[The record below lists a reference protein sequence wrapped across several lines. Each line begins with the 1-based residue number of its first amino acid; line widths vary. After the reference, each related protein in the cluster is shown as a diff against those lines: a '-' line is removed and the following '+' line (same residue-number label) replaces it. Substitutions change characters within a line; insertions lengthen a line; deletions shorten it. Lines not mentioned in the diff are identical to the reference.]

1 MSLKPAPL
9 QPIPAETVRIAR
21 AAFPKGSVYMRM
33 RDELGTL
40 YEDAQFQDLFP
51 VRGQPAASPW
61 RLALVT
67 IMQFAE
73 NLPDREA
80 AEAVRGRIDW
90 KYALGLELDD
100 AGFDRS
106 VLSEFRTRL
115 LEGSA
120 EQWLLEIMLEHFQER
135 GLLKG
140 GGRQRT
146 DSTHILGAIRTLNRL
161 ELVGET
167 LRHALNSLAVATP
180 DWLKAHIP
188 EGWYER
194 YGRPITDFRLP
205 RSLAKREQL
214 AEQIGADGFQL
225 FAAFHAPDAP
235 AWLRELPAVEAM
247 RQIWIQ
253 QYVVMEGQLHWR
265 QTRELPP
272 GELRLQS
279 PYDLQT
285 RYSKKRQTEWIGYK
299 VHLTESCEVEL
310 PHLIVNI
317 ETTAATTTDYE
328 MTPRIHQQLAQQ
340 KRLPKEHF
348 VDTGYVTAD
357 HILNSRKDY
366 AVELVGPVQAEH
378 TWRAHSAEGFS
389 LSDFVIDWEAE
400 RAICPQGHRSSKW
413 QIAHLRTRSPEIH
426 IRFPRTACRTCPVR
440 SHCTKSAKLPRSISI
455 RPREVFETLQAARE
469 QQQTTAWQQ
478 RYRTRAGVEGTIS
491 QSVYSL
497 GMRQARYRGQAKTN
511 LQHILTAAAV
521 NLMRVS
527 DWLAGIP
534 RSQTRVSRFAPL
546 ANSPAVTHECAH
558 HRE

>member
-1 MSLKPAPL
+1 MSLKSAPI
-9 QPIPAETVRIAR
+9 QPVPEETVRIAR
-21 AAFPKGSVYMRM
+21 AAFRKGNVYMRM
-33 RDELGTL
+33 RDEFGTL
-40 YEDAQFQDLFP
+40 YEDEQFGDLFS
-51 VRGQPAASPW
+51 VRGQPALSPW

-80 AEAVRGRIDW
+80 ADAVRGRIDW
-90 KYALGLELDD
+90 KYTLGLELDD

-106 VLSEFRTRL
+106 VLSEFRARL
-115 LEGSA
+115 VEGNA
-120 EQWLLEIMLEHFQER
+120 EQRLLEIMLAHFQER

-140 GGRQRT
+140 RGQQRT
-146 DSTHILGAIRTLNRL
+146 DSTHILSAIRTLNRL

-167 LRHALNSLAVATP
+167 LRYTLNSLAVVAPT
-180 DWLKAHIP
+180 WLKAQVP
-188 EGWYER
+188 DEWYER
-194 YGRPITDFRLP
+194 YGRPVTDFRLP
-205 RSLAKREQL
+205 RSLTEREQL
-214 AEQIGADGFQL
+214 AKQIGADGFHL
-225 FAAFHAPDAP
+225 FSAFQAADTPL
-235 AWLRELPAVEAM
+235 WIRELPAVEAM

-253 QYVVMEGQLHWR
+253 QYVVMDGRLHWR
-265 QTRELPP
+265 QTKELPP

-299 VHLTESCEVEL
+299 VHLTESCEDDL
-310 PHLIVNI
+310 PHLIMNV
-317 ETTAATTTDYE
+317 ETTSATTTDYE

-357 HILNSRKDY
+357 HLLNSRKEY
-366 AVELVGPVQAEH
+366 AVELVGPVQPEH
-378 TWRAHSAEGFS
+378 TWQAHSAEGFS

-440 SHCTKSAKLPRSISI
+440 SRCTKSATLPRSISI

-469 QQQTTAWQQ
+469 QQQTAAWQQ
-478 RYRTRAGVEGTIS
+478 RYRTRAGIEGTIS

-497 GMRQARYRGQAKTN
+497 GMRQARYRGQAKTH
-511 LQHILTAAAV
+511 LQHVLTAAAV

-534 RSQTRVSRFAPL
+534 RSQTRVSRFAAL
-546 ANSPAVTHECAH
+546 AA
-558 HRE
+558 